1 MITDIEGLIMAD
13 QRELR
18 SYVEQLRP
26 RRRIEVP
33 FDFQSRM
40 DDLRS
45 RFEKQWGI
53 GVAFEIESIEIA
65 QFLMVRIRR
74 RCRRSRIGTMS
85 SGLRDGSMLKIIG
98 KRPAS
103 SAIVGPCPA

>member
-1 MITDIEGLIMAD
+1 LLQSFTGVVLQLETIHSLIDKQPAEARRMITDIEGLIMAD

-45 RFEKQWGI
+45 RSK
-53 GVAFEIESIEIA
+53 
-65 QFLMVRIRR
+65 
-74 RCRRSRIGTMS
+74 S
-85 SGLRDGSMLKIIG
+85 SGESESRSNPKH
-98 KRPAS
+98 RSPS
-103 SAIVGPCPA
+103 SPSLST